1 MKRAALCFLFYCIV
15 FPLPIYSQ
23 IKFKPQLEGAAG
35 FSNNNFSLL
44 NFGLGL
50 EKKVDVN
57 KSIETGIYYHNFDF
71 NFPKSKYGFYEA
83 FIKGTPQDIYQD
95 SITTYKVMF
104 NFLAIPIGYNH
115 YISPKTYVGYKLG
128 LNFFSSSTYQ
138 GLVVSGI
145 DDADEVM
152 IYKTRFSNTIFKKFY
167 VNHNISINTIIL
179 RRIDL
184 GLSFIFTKS
193 DFFRKL
199 DNEIYRSFNKEVS
212 SYFAVGFNL
221 KFFVFQINSNK
232 I

>member
-1 MKRAALCFLFYCIV
+1 MKRVFLYLLFFCIL
-15 FPLPIYSQ
+15 FPLATYSQ
-23 IKFKPQLEGAAG
+23 IKFKPQLEGATG
-35 FSNNNFSLL
+35 FANDNFSLL

-50 EKKVDVN
+50 EKKIDVN

-71 NFPKSKYGFYEA
+71 NFPKTKYGFYEA
-83 FIKGTPQDIYQD
+83 FIRGTSDDVYQD
-95 SITTYKVMF
+95 SINTYKVMF

-138 GLVVSGI
+138 GLHVSPI
-145 DDADEVM
+145 DDTEEQM
-152 IYKTRFSNTIFKKFY
+152 IYKTRFSNSIFKKFY

-193 DFFRKL
+193 DFFKKL
-199 DNEIYRSFNKEVS
+199 DNEVYRSFNKEVS
-212 SYFAVGFNL
+212 SYFAVGL
-221 KFFVFQINSNK
+221 SMKIFVFQINSNR